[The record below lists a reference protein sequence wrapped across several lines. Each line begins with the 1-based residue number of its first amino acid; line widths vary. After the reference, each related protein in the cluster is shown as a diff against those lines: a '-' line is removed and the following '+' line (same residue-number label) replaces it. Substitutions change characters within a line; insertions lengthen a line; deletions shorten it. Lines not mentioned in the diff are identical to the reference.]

1 MDPRNLLFILSD
13 QHAADVVGSSG
24 NQVAITPHLDRLAA
38 RGTRF
43 DNAYCASPICVPSR
57 ASIATG
63 RYPNDIGAWD
73 NAKPY
78 TGAEAPS
85 WGHRLA
91 EHQCP
96 VTTIGKLH
104 FRSSDDD
111 TGFPDQ
117 RLPLHV
123 IDQTGNM
130 IGLLRGNMPP
140 LPGRGED
147 ILGARAGESS
157 YTAYDRAIADMACQ
171 WLHDEAPSHNRTWVL
186 FVSFVSPHPPL
197 IAPSEYLSLF
207 RRESMPLPPQWQPE
221 TWLQHPVL
229 DMKRQNDMPPQPLTE
244 SQVRQA
250 LAAYYGLVSFL
261 DAQIG
266 KVLEALDETG
276 LAPETRVIYASDHGD
291 TLGANGQ
298 WGKCSMLEGA
308 VKVPL
313 FVTGPDV
320 PEGTVVKQPV
330 SLVDCFAS
338 VLDAVG
344 VPLSPEDRDLPGRS
358 LWRLVDG
365 REPSRPVFAEYHATH
380 SPQAVFMLRDQ
391 CYKYIHYTGYRPQPF
406 DLSNDPTEAYDLA
419 SNPAYETMLA
429 DFEHRLHD
437 IVDPEKVDSR
447 ARRDQQRRVRNA
459 GGRRAVITRSSSF
472 RGSPAPEEFRDGG

>member
-1 MDPRNLLFILSD
+1 MDSRNLLFILSD
-13 QHAADVVGSSG
+13 QHSADVLGSSG
-24 NQVAITPHLDRLAA
+24 NQVAKTPHLDRLSA

-43 DNAYCASPICVPSR
+43 ENAYCASPICVPSR

-78 TGAEAPS
+78 TGTEAPS

-96 VTTIGKLH
+96 VTTVGKLH
-104 FRSSDDD
+104 FRSANDD

-130 IGLLRGNMPP
+130 IGLLRGDMPP

-147 ILGARAGESS
+147 ILGARVGESS
-157 YTAYDRAIADMACQ
+157 YTAYDRAIADMASQ
-171 WLHDEAPSHNRTWVL
+171 WLHDEASRHDRPWVL
-186 FVSFVSPHPPL
+186 FVSFVCPHPPL
-197 IAPSEYLSLF
+197 IAPVEFLSLYH
-207 RRESMPLPPQWQPE
+207 RETMPLPPQWQPD
-221 TWLQHPVL
+221 TWLRHPVL
-229 DMKRQNDMPPQPLTE
+229 DMKRRNDMPPQPLTE
-244 SQVRQA
+244 AQVQQA

-276 LAPETRVIYASDHGD
+276 QTQETRVIYASDHGD
-291 TLGANGQ
+291 TLGAHGQ

-313 FVTGPDV
+313 IVAGPDV
-320 PEGTVVKQPV
+320 PEDTVAKQPV
-330 SLVDCFAS
+330 SLVDCFPS

-344 VPLSPEDRDLPGRS
+344 VPLSPEDNDLPGRS
-358 LWRLVDG
+358 LWHLVED
-365 REPSRPVFAEYHATH
+365 REPSRQIFAEYHATH
-380 SPQAVFMLRDQ
+380 SPQAVFMLRDEH
-391 CYKYIHYTGYRPQPF
+391 YKYVHYAGSRPQLF
-406 DLSNDPTEAYDLA
+406 DLRTDPIEANDLA
-419 SNPAYETMLA
+419 TNPAYETMLT
-429 DFEHRLHD
+429 DFDRRLRD
-437 IVDPEKVDSR
+437 IVNLEEIDGR
-447 ARRDQQRRVRNA
+447 ARHDQQRRLHAA
-459 GGRRAVITRSSSF
+459 GGRGAVIARSLNF
-472 RGSPAPEEFRDGG
+472 RGTPAPDEFRDSK

>member
-1 MDPRNLLFILSD
+1 MDPKNLLFILSD
-13 QHAADVVGSSG
+13 QHAADVLGSGG
-24 NQVAITPHLDRLAA
+24 NQVVTTPHLDRLAA

-43 DNAYCASPICVPSR
+43 ENAYCASPVCVPSR

-63 RYPNDIGAWD
+63 RYPHDIGAWD

-91 EHQCP
+91 EHDCP

-104 FRSSDDD
+104 FRSSGDD

-123 IDQTGNM
+123 IEKTGNM
-130 IGLLRGNMPP
+130 IGLLRGDMPP

-147 ILGARAGESS
+147 MLSARAGKSS
-157 YTAYDRAIADMACQ
+157 YTAYDRAIADVACQ
-171 WLHDEAPSHNRTWVL
+171 WLHDEASTHDRPWVL
-186 FVSFVSPHPPL
+186 FVSFVCPHPPL
-197 IAPSEYLSLF
+197 IAPPEFLSLYH
-207 RRESMPLPPQWQPE
+207 RETMPLPPQWQPE
-221 TWLQHPVL
+221 TWLRHPVL

-266 KVLEALDETG
+266 RVLQALDETG
-276 LAPETRVIYASDHGD
+276 LAQETRVIYASDHGD

-313 FVTGPDV
+313 ILAGPDV
-320 PEGTVVKQPV
+320 QEGRVEAQPV
-330 SLVDCFAS
+330 SLVDCFPS

-344 VPLSPEDRDLPGRS
+344 VPPSPDDEDLPGRS
-358 LWRLVDG
+358 LWRLLDDP
-365 REPSRPVFAEYHATH
+365 EPSRPVFAEYHATH
-380 SPQAVFMLRDQ
+380 SPQAIYMLRDKR
-391 CYKYIHYTGYRPQPF
+391 YKYVHYTGYQPQLF
-406 DLSNDPTEAYDLA
+406 DLGNDPTETNDLA
-419 SNPAYETMLA
+419 ADPASATMVA
-429 DFEHRLHD
+429 DFERRLRG
-437 IVDPEKVDSR
+437 IVDPEEVDNR
-447 ARRDQQRRVRNA
+447 ARSDQQRRVRAA
-459 GGRRAVITRSSSF
+459 GGRRAVIARSSSF
-472 RGSPAPEEFRDGG
+472 RGTPAPKEFRDDG